1 MSPHHPGAASG
12 EQRRW
17 HLYKESPED
26 ETVQQELV
34 NVLSACSGSGSVP
47 KPELEIRVAE
57 FKRQVGLAEA
67 GDLASREWS
76 PVQRDPLLWEF
87 RLRWDDQDILVRAY
101 FHEPRQRLDQTVV
114 LVFHVKDVSLPTQQ
128 EITAAQNAFIN
139 KATLRQIK
147 GRENFWG
154 LDWSAPILGA

>member
-1 MSPHHPGAASG
+1 M
-12 EQRRW
+12 
-17 HLYKESPED
+17 
-26 ETVQQELV
+26 
-34 NVLSACSGSGSVP
+34 NVLSACSGGRSVS
-47 KPELEIRVAE
+47 KPELEIRLAE

-87 RLRWDDQDILVRAY
+87 RLRWDDQGILVRAY

-128 EITAAQNAFIN
+128 EITAAQNAFIDT
-139 KATLRQIK
+139 ATLRQVK
-147 GRENFWG
+147 GRGTFWG
-154 LDWSAPILGA
+154 LGWSSPVLEA